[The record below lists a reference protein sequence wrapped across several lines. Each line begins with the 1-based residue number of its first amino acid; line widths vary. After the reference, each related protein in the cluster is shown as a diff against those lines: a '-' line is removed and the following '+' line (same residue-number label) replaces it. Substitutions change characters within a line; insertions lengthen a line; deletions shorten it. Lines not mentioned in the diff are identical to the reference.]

1 MLYLYHV
8 VSNDKRVTVSAVV
21 ADVDGDKACE
31 QVNRSLLRESR
42 EVDCTYTVLGT
53 GTNIQKPC
61 IVVFNLTSNVAG
73 TMFAVSLNTSPLDVD
88 KLSMLIADTP
98 LKARTKNCLA
108 AGDVFTVKDLVS
120 KTEKQVRKFINIGN
134 LTMVEINEYLRS
146 IGFTFKQE
154 ED

>member
-21 ADVDGDKACE
+21 ADVNGDKACE

-42 EVDCTYTVLGT
+42 EVDCTYIVLGT
-53 GTNIQKPC
+53 ATEVKKPC
-61 IVVFNLTSNVAG
+61 TVMFNLTSNVAG
-73 TMFAVSLNTSPLDVD
+73 TMFAVSLNTSPLDKD
-88 KLSMLIADTP
+88 KLNTLIADTP
-98 LKARTKNCLA
+98 LKPRTKNCLA

-120 KTEKQVRKFINIGN
+120 KTEKQVRKFMNIGD
-134 LTMVEINEYLRS
+134 LTMIEINEYLCS

-154 ED
+154 EN